1 MNMSKPAPNIGPKFE
16 QLPMA
21 CTALFPELK
30 FSLTGAHPGSF
41 TSENRKASGS
51 YPNAQ

>member
-1 MNMSKPAPNIGPKFE
+1 MYMSKPPPNVGPKFE
-16 QLPMA
+16 QLAMA
-21 CTALFPELK
+21 CAALFPELK

-51 YPNAQ
+51 YPYAQ